1 MALNITKHT
10 DQFSSSPQLNP
21 EEMAEIAKLGF
32 KSIINARPDNE
43 GGNAQPTSAQI
54 QKAAEEAGL
63 SYVHIP
69 VVPNNIQPDAIE
81 ACARFVAEAPAPML
95 GFCKSGM
102 RAASLYGL
110 AEKKNNP
117 NAESHNWLSQKVTHF
132 FANKCLLTKLYR
144 KIANTNK

>member
-1 MALNITKHT
+1 MALTVTKHT

-21 EEMAEIAKLGF
+21 EDMAEIAKLGF

-43 GGNAQPTSAQI
+43 GDNTQPSSEI
-54 QKAAEEAGL
+54 MQKAAAQAGL

-69 VVPNNIQPDAIE
+69 VVPNNIQADAIE
-81 ACARFVAEAPAPML
+81 ACARFVSDAPKPML

-102 RAASLYGL
+102 RAASLYRF
-110 AEKKNNP
+110 AEQKNNP
-117 NAESHNWLSQKVTHF
+117 NAESQHWLTQKVSDF